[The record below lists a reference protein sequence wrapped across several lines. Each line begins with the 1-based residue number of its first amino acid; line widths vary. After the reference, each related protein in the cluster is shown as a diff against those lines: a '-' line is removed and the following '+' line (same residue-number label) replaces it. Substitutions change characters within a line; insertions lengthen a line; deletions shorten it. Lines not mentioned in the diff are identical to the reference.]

1 MWKIAYNAGILVA
14 LPFFAVL
21 SLFKKKLRTNFLER
35 LRPMPSD
42 QAARGGIWVHAASI
56 GEAVIAENIIGYFRQ
71 TEVASAASIV
81 ITTNTHYT
89 RDLLRKKLRDSVEV
103 FSAPLDLPLSIK
115 RFLGKRRFD
124 ALLVIETELWPNT
137 IWMARDRNIPV
148 IIVNGR
154 ISDSTIGRYRRL
166 SSLLRTLFASVD
178 LILAQ
183 SDEHAERF
191 ISLGADP
198 ARVVV
203 TGNLKYYR
211 DVEYPSDSLKI
222 GSVVAFGSVREKE
235 LPIVMSVIGRLKQE
249 LPDARFFVAPRELRL
264 IDALDDQIPPGLTS
278 CRYSRLKQSASDAP
292 ADIVIVDTI
301 GDLVQVYAESTVAF
315 VGGSLAPYGGQNLLE
330 PLFVKTPVIFGPYTE
345 NFRTI
350 AEEIV
355 ARKAGLR
362 VRDGDE
368 LFSAI
373 NLVLSD
379 LEKRTDLIDA
389 GQAILDIQKGA
400 MKKTANLIL
409 ETIWKNSASSCS

>member
-1 MWKIAYNAGILVA
+1 MRKVVYNAGILVA

-21 SLFKKKLRTNFLER
+21 SLFKKKLRANFLER
-35 LRPMPSD
+35 LRPAPAD
-42 QAARGGIWVHAASI
+42 QKAAGGIWVHAASI
-56 GEAVIAENIIGYFRQ
+56 GEAVIAENLISYFRQ
-71 TEVASAASIV
+71 TETKTFFV

-89 RDLLRKKLRDSVEV
+89 RDLLRKKLRDSVDV
-103 FSAPLDLPLSIK
+103 FSAPLDLPFSIR

-137 IWMARDRNIPV
+137 IWMAKARNIPV

-166 SSLLRTLFASVD
+166 SFFLRTLFTSLD
-178 LILAQ
+178 LVLAQ
-183 SDEHAERF
+183 SEEHAERF
-191 ISLGADP
+191 ISLGVDP

-211 DVEYPSDSLKI
+211 DIEHPSDNPRK
-222 GSVVAFGSVREKE
+222 GNVVAFGSVREKE

-249 LPDARFFVAPRELRL
+249 FPDGRFFVAPRELRL
-264 IDALDDQIPPGLTS
+264 IDAIDDQLPPGLTS
-278 CRYSRLKQSASDAP
+278 CRYSRLKQDTPDAP
-292 ADIVIVDTI
+292 ADLIIVDTI
-301 GDLVQVYAESTVAF
+301 GDLVRVYAQSAVAF

-330 PLFVKTPVIFGPYTE
+330 PLFVKTPVVFGPYTE
-345 NFRTI
+345 NFKTI

-373 NLVLSD
+373 SLMLGD
-379 LEKRTDLIDA
+379 FEKRTDLIDA
-389 GQAILDIQKGA
+389 GQAILDVQKGA
-400 MKKTANLIL
+400 MKKTVNLIL
-409 ETIWKNSASSCS
+409 ETIWKNSASSYS

>member
-1 MWKIAYNAGILVA
+1 
-14 LPFFAVL
+14 
-21 SLFKKKLRTNFLER
+21 
-35 LRPMPSD
+35 
-42 QAARGGIWVHAASI
+42 
-56 GEAVIAENIIGYFRQ
+56 
-71 TEVASAASIV
+71 
-81 ITTNTHYT
+81 
-89 RDLLRKKLRDSVEV
+89 
-103 FSAPLDLPLSIK
+103 
-115 RFLGKRRFD
+115 
-124 ALLVIETELWPNT
+124 
-137 IWMARDRNIPV
+137 MAKARNIPV

-166 SSLLRTLFASVD
+166 SFFLRTLFTSLD
-178 LILAQ
+178 LVLAQ

-191 ISLGADP
+191 ISLGVDP

-211 DVEYPSDSLKI
+211 DIEHPSDNPRK
-222 GSVVAFGSVREKE
+222 GNVVAFGSVREKE

-249 LPDARFFVAPRELRL
+249 FPDGRFFVAPRELRL
-264 IDALDDQIPPGLTS
+264 IDAIDDQLPPGLTS
-278 CRYSRLKQSASDAP
+278 CRYSRLKQDTTDAP
-292 ADIVIVDTI
+292 ADLVIVDTI
-301 GDLVQVYAESTVAF
+301 GDLVRVYAQSAVAF

-330 PLFVKTPVIFGPYTE
+330 PLFVKTPVVFGPYTE
-345 NFRTI
+345 NFKTI

-373 NLVLSD
+373 SLMLGD
-379 LEKRTDLIDA
+379 FEKRTDLIDA

-409 ETIWKNSASSCS
+409 ETIWKNSASSYS

>member
-1 MWKIAYNAGILVA
+1 
-14 LPFFAVL
+14 
-21 SLFKKKLRTNFLER
+21 
-35 LRPMPSD
+35 
-42 QAARGGIWVHAASI
+42 
-56 GEAVIAENIIGYFRQ
+56 
-71 TEVASAASIV
+71 
-81 ITTNTHYT
+81 
-89 RDLLRKKLRDSVEV
+89 
-103 FSAPLDLPLSIK
+103 
-115 RFLGKRRFD
+115 
-124 ALLVIETELWPNT
+124 
-137 IWMARDRNIPV
+137 
-148 IIVNGR
+148 
-154 ISDSTIGRYRRL
+154 
-166 SSLLRTLFASVD
+166 
-178 LILAQ
+178 
-183 SDEHAERF
+183 
-191 ISLGADP
+191 
-198 ARVVV
+198 
-203 TGNLKYYR
+203 
-211 DVEYPSDSLKI
+211 
-222 GSVVAFGSVREKE
+222 
-235 LPIVMSVIGRLKQE
+235 VMSVIGRLKQE